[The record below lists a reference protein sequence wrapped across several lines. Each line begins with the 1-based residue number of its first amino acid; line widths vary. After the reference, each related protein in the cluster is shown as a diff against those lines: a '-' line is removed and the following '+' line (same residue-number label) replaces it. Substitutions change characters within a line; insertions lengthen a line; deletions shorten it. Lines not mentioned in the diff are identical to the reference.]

1 MSALT
6 NSILAAFL
14 VSLTTLAG
22 IVTLFFTKR
31 FLDNIVSILI
41 ALSTGT
47 LLGAAFLDLLPE
59 ASEVL
64 EVKSIFIYLLAGIIV
79 FFLVE
84 RLLFWYHCHDGK
96 CDTHKTMPYMILFG
110 DAVHTFID
118 GVVLAATFL
127 TDTTLGIAA
136 TIAIVLHE
144 LPHELS
150 DFFVLIY
157 SGFSRTRALLYN
169 LLVASMHFVG
179 ILTTYYFYIRSEE
192 QIAYLLPIAAGGF
205 IYIALADLMPE
216 LHKEVNFKKI
226 FLQLVLM
233 FVGIYLIT
241 LL

>member
-1 MSALT
+1 MSAIT
-6 NSILAAFL
+6 NSILAAVL
-14 VSLTTLAG
+14 VSLTTLIG
-22 IVTLFFTKR
+22 ILTLFFTKR

-59 ASEVL
+59 AAEVL
-64 EVKSIFIYLLAGIIV
+64 AVESIFIYLLAGIVI
-79 FFLVE
+79 FFLIE

-96 CDTHKTMPYMILFG
+96 CDSHKTMPFMILFG

-118 GVVLAATFL
+118 GVVLAAAFL
-127 TDTTLGIAA
+127 TDTTLGIATTLA
-136 TIAIVLHE
+136 VVLHE

-157 SGFSRTRALLYN
+157 SGFSRAKALFYN
-169 LLVASMHFVG
+169 FLVASMHFVG
-179 ILTTYYFYIRSEE
+179 IAATYYFYIKSES

-216 LHKEVNFKKI
+216 LHKEVDYKKI
-226 FLQLVLM
+226 FLQLILM
-233 FVGIYLIT
+233 SAGIYIIT

>member
-6 NSILAAFL
+6 NAILAAII
-14 VSLTTLAG
+14 VSLTTLIG
-22 IVTLFFTKR
+22 ILTLFMTKK
-31 FLDNIVSILI
+31 FLDRITSVLI
-41 ALSTGT
+41 ALSTGA
-47 LLGAAFLDLLPE
+47 LLGASFFDLLPE

-64 EVKSIFIYLLAGIIV
+64 TAENVYFYLLIGIII
-79 FFLVE
+79 FFLIE

-96 CDTHKTMPYMILFG
+96 CDSHKTMPFMILFG

-118 GVVLAATFL
+118 GVVLGAAFI
-127 TDTTLGIAA
+127 TDVYVGIAA

-157 SGFSRTRALLYN
+157 GGLSRTRALFYN
-169 LLVASMHFVG
+169 FFVAIMHFLG
-179 ILTTYYFYIRSEE
+179 IFATYYLYIQSES

-216 LHKEVNFKKI
+216 LHKEANYKKI

-233 FVGIYLIT
+233 FVGIYLISI
-241 LL
+241 L